1 MDNQKFGA
9 FLAQCRKEKG
19 WTQKDLA
26 ARLHV
31 TDKAVSK
38 WERGLGFPDIKL
50 IEPLA
55 AELGVSI
62 LELMRSE
69 SIPETELP
77 SDCTPE
83 IVEGMVDIATH
94 KKRIERRNTAIAIIL
109 VTTWIVIFFLVQE
122 IENFDP
128 ITFILYCAPIVCFS
142 VGTLLLILCLYYRRS
157 TSSHRL
163 LFFCGLFLVLQPVLM
178 PLGGFFLL
186 LVSFY
191 FGASAPW

>member
-1 MDNQKFGA
+1 MDNQKFSA

-77 SDCTPE
+77 SDCTSE
-83 IVEGMVDIATH
+83 IVEGM
-94 KKRIERRNTAIAIIL
+94 
-109 VTTWIVIFFLVQE
+109 W
-122 IENFDP
+122 
-128 ITFILYCAPIVCFS
+128 
-142 VGTLLLILCLYYRRS
+142 TLLLTEKKWNGEI
-157 TSSHRL
+157 
-163 LFFCGLFLVLQPVLM
+163 
-178 PLGGFFLL
+178 PLSQL
-186 LVSFY
+186 SY
-191 FGASAPW
+191 

>member
-9 FLAQCRKEKG
+9 FLTLCRKEKG

-55 AELGVSI
+55 EVLDISV

-69 SIPETELP
+69 FILETELP
-77 SDCTPE
+77 TDCAPE

-109 VTTWIVIFFLVQE
+109 VAAWIVIFFLVQE

-128 ITFILYCAPIVCFS
+128 ITFILYCAPMACFG
-142 VGTLLLILCLYYRRS
+142 VGVLLLILCLYYRDSS
-157 TSSHRL
+157 TSHRL
-163 LFFCGLFLVLQPVLM
+163 LFLCGLLLVLQPILM

-186 LVSFY
+186 LISYY

>member
-142 VGTLLLILCLYYRRS
+142 VGALLLILCLYYRRS

-163 LFFCGLFLVLQPVLM
+163 LFFVDCF
-178 PLGGFFLL
+178 
-186 LVSFY
+186 
-191 FGASAPW
+191 